1 MRHPPETLKDVFLPQ
16 GDIVQRT
23 VDGVLLF
30 RFSILVPSN
39 DFQLCPLTLLAQSD
53 HYPEIHSL
61 TTAVGFD
68 SHMNIPLSL
77 AAFHVIFPPNCLDAR
92 STKMS

>member
-39 DFQLCPLTLLAQSD
+39 DFQLRPLTLLAQSD
-53 HYPEIHSL
+53 HYPEMNSYHSSRIRQPHEHPTFPGRFPCHL
-61 TTAVGFD
+61 ATK
-68 SHMNIPLSL
+68 LS
-77 AAFHVIFPPNCLDAR
+77 
-92 STKMS
+92 

>member
-39 DFQLCPLTLLAQSD
+39 DFQLRPLTLLAQSD
-53 HYPEIHSL
+53 HYPEVNL

-77 AAFHVIFPPNCLDAR
+77 AAFHVILPPNCLDAR